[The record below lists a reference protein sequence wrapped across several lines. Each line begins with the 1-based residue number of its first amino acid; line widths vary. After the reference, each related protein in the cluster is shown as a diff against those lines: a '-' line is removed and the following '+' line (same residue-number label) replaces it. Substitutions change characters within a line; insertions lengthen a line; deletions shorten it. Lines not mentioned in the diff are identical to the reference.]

1 MSVNDKRVF
10 AMALVLMALMSIF
23 VPVASAE
30 SGSQD
35 WYLHNDLTLDKTG
48 PGTGSKNVPEG
59 ESTKWSAGPA
69 QCDLT
74 MGAGTWKQSLDYVAP
89 CAGTLYIWVGKE
101 EGAIQ
106 VGAASVSISGTGS
119 ITEEEIT
126 GSSEEFDTGQ
136 HLQLRLKW
144 YPSVGTPDLEVK
156 CDSSAILT
164 SPSTD
169 PGYPVP
175 ELSSLIL
182 FSVGLLALAG
192 YVVYKKKR

>member
-1 MSVNDKRVF
+1 MCVNDKSVF
-10 AMALVLMALMSIF
+10 VMALVLVALMSIF

-30 SGSQD
+30 SQD
-35 WYLHNDLTLDKTG
+35 WYLHNDLSLDKTG
-48 PGTGSKNVPEG
+48 PGTGSVSLLQG
-59 ESTKWSAGPA
+59 VYATRWTAGPA

-74 MGAGTWKQSLDYVAP
+74 MGAGTWTQSLDYVAP
-89 CAGTLYIWVGKE
+89 CAGNLYIGVGKD
-101 EGAIQ
+101 EGIMILGW
-106 VGAASVSISGTGS
+106 VYPGIFEGSHSITPEISGGS
-119 ITEEEIT
+119 M
-126 GSSEEFDTGQ
+126 EFDTGE
-136 HLQLRLKW
+136 HLMLALKW
-144 YPSVGTPDLEVK
+144 YPSDESSNLVVT
-156 CDSSAILT
+156 CDNKAILT